1 MQAVSVCV
9 HALNSDGSPLMLSRI
24 LSNQLKCF
32 VNHVSPSCSYYDV
45 VRQHS
50 VSKSYVHAAH
60 AASAGS
66 LVHTVWRT
74 AVLSSNGPEQTGLL
88 IMARG
93 AGCSTGSSAG
103 ATAQQDGGT
112 ATPLGSTGVIGPAQI
127 GMSCAGA
134 CQQLRQLC
142 CHFSAAWLIAC
153 ESKYDTSGTCCA
165 VVARVCVQALAAVEY
180 PPGEAWG
187 EDLLLALRPQLPSME
202 PHELIALMAALATL
216 EVRGHSAMG
225 VGCVWWGGV
234 GGREHG
240 VAAVLSL
247 APPHELLLLMAALA
261 ALEGDMCTDKR
272 TGKYQGARIWLLFM
286 SCHAQ

>member
-1 MQAVSVCV
+1 
-9 HALNSDGSPLMLSRI
+9 
-24 LSNQLKCF
+24 
-32 VNHVSPSCSYYDV
+32 
-45 VRQHS
+45 
-50 VSKSYVHAAH
+50 
-60 AASAGS
+60 
-66 LVHTVWRT
+66 
-74 AVLSSNGPEQTGLL
+74 
-88 IMARG
+88 
-93 AGCSTGSSAG
+93 
-103 ATAQQDGGT
+103 
-112 ATPLGSTGVIGPAQI
+112 VIGPAQI
-127 GMSCAGA
+127 GMSCARA
-134 CQQLRQLC
+134 CQQLRQVC

-247 APPHELLLLMAALA
+247 APP
-261 ALEGDMCTDKR
+261 
-272 TGKYQGARIWLLFM
+272 M
-286 SCHAQ
+286 SCCCSWQRWPHSRETCALINALVSFKAQDFGCCSCFVTPNEWFRCWSASCDR